1 MQPSALLPAVG
12 ACFVLALSFPALAA
26 AQEWTPER
34 VAEAT
39 RLQEIVFLRERVAR
53 QNPWGSSTNFAWGEV
68 LSGKVSGLGDSGD
81 LLSAAAA
88 KDGECGLRLALN
100 AETPDSTWRVTL
112 QPELIGPVTFRDR
125 SKPYFDV
132 YGYRPRGALEFD
144 LRGNAK
150 GRGLGVTFACTDRSA
165 KRAPLTPIAPCLA
178 DGEGWQHVV
187 IPIADMDLGGPDT
200 LLHVAE
206 RLVIGSDKFSGS
218 LEVDMDN
225 IVLRSD
231 GPEPERGPVRVDHV
245 GYAPQGRKIGLVAGS
260 RLFGLDGA
268 RFVIRPVD
276 AAGLW
281 VAGDPVFRGQLELR
295 APFEPVV
302 YGEWVYEADF
312 TPVREPGRYVLEVPG
327 VGASVPFFVH
337 EGVYDYLFYHLE
349 RFFFFQR
356 NGCALPPANAFEWAR
371 GEIYTDPIPFASD
384 ESKTRLVRHGWI
396 DAGDSRIF
404 PHTTRIG
411 PLLLAWEMSREKH
424 SDGQLNI
431 PESGN
436 GVPDLLDEVRWHVE
450 FLREVQLENG
460 ACLGYL
466 MTGRRGGN
474 PEKGYD
480 VGYEND
486 PDPRFIRDD
495 RFSYAESVRICACF
509 AMMARCLQAYDAE
522 AAQTYRGC
530 ALRAWDWARANEPQA
545 AGGRGEDWRD
555 DVFWAAVEL
564 WRLTKAPSFH
574 AVIVDLAGLE
584 PQWDSNA
591 WKDDSTPFA
600 WISYALDPDADA
612 ALRDLFLKRFVGQLD
627 VLFDLSAADPYGVAV
642 YPHGWFHSPA
652 RMGETAWLLLT
663 AWRFTGQER
672 YRALA
677 EEYLHYIGGRNCYRL
692 CTITNVAP
700 ESVST
705 PFHMLEWTPKRTAW
719 FPGCMP
725 YMATDYSGN
734 LSRFVARRWR
744 DTRVNWYFSE
754 PCIGFNHGATAAVM
768 LLMDGRRYNDMLRT
782 GAFPGTQPYR
792 PGLPFAPSHNVP
804 WGAEPVV
811 ARPRG

>member
-1 MQPSALLPAVG
+1 MQGPGLHTALAIG
-12 ACFVLALSFPALAA
+12 FVLALCVPALAT

-39 RLQEIVFLRERVAR
+39 RLQEIVFLRERIER
-53 QNPWGSSTNFAWGEV
+53 QNPWGPSSNCAWSEV
-68 LSGKVSGLGDSGD
+68 ISGKVSGLGNSSD
-81 LLSAAAA
+81 LLSDAAA
-88 KDGECGLRLALN
+88 KEGERGLQLALN
-100 AETPDSTWRVTL
+100 AETPDSVWRVTL
-112 QPELIGPVTFRDR
+112 QPELTGTVTSRDR
-125 SKPYFDV
+125 CKPYFDV
-132 YGYRPRGALEFD
+132 YGYRPQGALEFD
-144 LRGNAK
+144 LRGDAK
-150 GRGLGVTFACTDRSA
+150 GRGLGVTFDCLHRSA
-165 KRAPLTPIAPCLA
+165 EPAPLTLIDPYLEDA
-178 DGEGWQHVV
+178 DGWQHVA
-187 IPIADMDLGGPDT
+187 IPIADMDLGGPDA

-218 LEVDMDN
+218 LQVDLDN
-225 IVLRSD
+225 IVLRSH

-268 RFVIRPVD
+268 PFVIRRAD
-276 AAGLW
+276 AAGDGL
-281 VAGDPVFRGQLELR
+281 GDSVYEGRLALR
-295 APFEPVV
+295 APFEPVI

-312 TPVREPGRYVLEVPG
+312 TPVTQPGRYVLEVPG
-327 VGASVPFFVH
+327 VGASAPFLVN
-337 EGVYDYLFYHLE
+337 EAIYDYLFHHLG

-356 NGCALPPANAFEWAR
+356 NGSALPPANAFEWAR

-384 ESKTRLVRHGWI
+384 ESRTHLVRHGWI
-396 DAGDSRIF
+396 DAGDSRVF
-404 PHTTRIG
+404 PHTTRVG

-424 SDGQLNI
+424 FDGQLNI

-436 GVPDLLDEVRWHVE
+436 GVPDMLDEVRWHVE
-450 FLREVQLENG
+450 FLREVQLEDG

-466 MTGRRGGN
+466 MTGKRGGN
-474 PEKGYD
+474 PERGYD

-495 RFSYAESVRICACF
+495 RFSYDESVRICACF
-509 AMMARCLQAYDAE
+509 AMTARCLQPYDAE
-522 AAQTYRGC
+522 AARTYEDC
-530 ALRAWDWARANEPQA
+530 ATRAWNWARANEPPP
-545 AGGRGEDWRD
+545 GGRRGANWQD
-555 DVFWAAVEL
+555 DVLWAAVEL
-564 WRLTKAPSFH
+564 WRLTKDPSFH
-574 AVIVDLAGLE
+574 DVAAELAGLE

-591 WKDDSTPFA
+591 WKNDSAHVA
-600 WISYALDPDADA
+600 WISYALDPDADPE
-612 ALRDLFLKRFVGQLD
+612 LRESFVSRFVGQLE

-663 AWRFTGQER
+663 AWRFSGQER
-672 YRALA
+672 FRALA
-677 EEYLHYIGGRNCYRL
+677 QEYLHYIGGRNSYRL

-705 PFHMLEWTPKRTAW
+705 PFHMLEWTPRRRAW

-725 YMATDYSGN
+725 YMAVDHSAN
-734 LSRFVARRWR
+734 LSRFVSRRLR
-744 DTRVNWYFSE
+744 DTRINWYFSE
-754 PCIGFNHGATAAVM
+754 PCIGFNYGATAAVM
-768 LLMDGRRYNDMLRT
+768 LLMNGRRYDDMLRT
-782 GAFPGTQPYR
+782 GAFPGTEPYR

-811 ARPRG
+811 PRRSG